1 MVYTYYEVGRIIVE
15 DEQQGEQRAEYGTEL
30 LKHLS
35 EQLSNKFG
43 KGFSVQNLA
52 NMRQFYL
59 TYSKDEI
66 FQTVYRESEVGFTL
80 SWSHYLKLMVISP
93 DTHHLCFFDISGIF
107 YLLNPK

>member
-1 MVYTYYEVGRIIVE
+1 MTLLHKSDYASSKLAERIEKLINEARNRTIAVVNTTMVYTYYEVGRIIVE

-35 EQLSNKFG
+35 EQLSSKFG

-66 FQTVYRESEVGFTL
+66 FQTVSRET
-80 SWSHYLKLMVISP
+80 IS
-93 DTHHLCFFDISGIF
+93 
-107 YLLNPK
+107 